1 MFCRGLLL
9 CCAESSGAVWREPLG
24 RHNGGGWLELVV
36 VVEEVEAFFCD
47 VNVAIGGDS
56 QGRGYNE

>member
-1 MFCRGLLL
+1 ML
-9 CCAESSGAVWREPLG
+9 CIVWREPLG

-36 VVEEVEAFFCD
+36 EEEEVVGFFGD

>member
-1 MFCRGLLL
+1 M
-9 CCAESSGAVWREPLG
+9 ED
-24 RHNGGGWLELVV
+24 GGGWLELVV
-36 VVEEVEAFFCD
+36 VEQEEEVVVGFFSD